1 MKKLIILLLVYSLN
15 LHSTPETGR
24 AKRIIQSKTEIDTLY
39 NYSIETIKRYEG
51 YRKRSYKIFKHTCI
65 GYGELKKY
73 VNEDSLSLS
82 QADSVL
88 RRHFDNDIKS
98 VKLLI
103 RTRDQRTILT
113 LAMFSY
119 NCGIGTL
126 KKSKLLKL
134 VNSRA
139 EAGEIERIYMQYT
152 FANGKY
158 LTGLAK
164 RRKSE
169 FLIK

>member
-1 MKKLIILLLVYSLN
+1 MKVLIVVILIYSAT
-15 LHSTPETGR
+15 LHPGTVK
-24 AKRIIQSKTEIDTLY
+24 AKRIKSTIKAEIDTLY
-39 NYSIETIKRYEG
+39 NYSIETIKHYEG
-51 YRKRSYKIFKHTCI
+51 YRKHPYKIFKHTCI

-73 VNEDSLSLS
+73 VKEDNLSLS

-88 RRHFDNDIKS
+88 RGHFDKDINS
-98 VKLLI
+98 VNLLV
-103 RTRDQRTILT
+103 RTRDRRTILT

-126 KKSKLLKL
+126 RKSKLLEL
-134 VNSRA
+134 INSGA
-139 EAGEIERIYMQYT
+139 EASEIERVYMQYI

-158 LTGLAK
+158 LPGLVK